1 MTRDAGT
8 PEAGTPDA
16 GTDRT
21 PAQVDRRGFLKVAGA
36 VAASTA
42 VATGIAARV
51 LTRPE
56 PATHVVARR
65 HEGDIPA
72 DHQHRAWARAQA
84 WVVPLL
90 VQNLV
95 APHAPALVIPELR
108 VRALHNG
115 ERIALLV
122 EWADD
127 AEDAVDSMARFR
139 DAVAVQ
145 LPVDT
150 ATTPGVTMGA
160 VNQPVHIMQWR
171 AAWQRDVD
179 RGRQGVREAFPN
191 SFRDA
196 APEDLM
202 GEEAA
207 QQFYPALVAN
217 NPMARRDRT
226 SPVEDLSAVG
236 FGSLTAQDKQTATG
250 RGVFDRG
257 WHVVLSTPLAAGEHK
272 TSLHPGLTTS
282 IAFAVWDGG
291 AGNRG
296 SRKQWSN
303 WTDLE
308 LEA

>member
-1 MTRDAGT
+1 MT
-8 PEAGTPDA
+8 PEAS
-16 GTDRT
+16 TDRT
-21 PAQVDRRGFLKVAGA
+21 PTPVDRRRFLKVAGA
-36 VAASTA
+36 MAASTA
-42 VATGIAARV
+42 MATGIAARV

-65 HEGDIPA
+65 HQGDMPP
-72 DHQHRAWARAQA
+72 DHQDRAWARTQP
-84 WVVPLL
+84 WSVPLL

-95 APHAPALVIPELR
+95 APHAPVLAIPELQ

-115 ERIALLV
+115 ERIAFLV
-122 EWADD
+122 EWADE

-145 LPVDT
+145 LPVDM

-179 RGRQGVREAFPN
+179 LGRQGVREAFPN
-191 SFRDA
+191 HFQDA

-202 GEEAA
+202 GGEAA
-207 QQFYPALVAN
+207 TQFYPALVAG
-217 NPMARRDRT
+217 NPMARRERT

-236 FGSLTAQDKQTATG
+236 FGSLTSQDEQTATG

-272 TSLHPGLTTS
+272 TALRPGLTTS

-291 AGNRG
+291 GGNRG